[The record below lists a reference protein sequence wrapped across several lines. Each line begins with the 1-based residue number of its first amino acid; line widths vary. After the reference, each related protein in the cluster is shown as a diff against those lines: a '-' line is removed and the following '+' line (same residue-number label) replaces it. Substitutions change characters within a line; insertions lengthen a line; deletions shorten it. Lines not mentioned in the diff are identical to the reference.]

1 MPPNFTYLPLF
12 LATNLVS
19 IHLASCGK
27 WFVTRIW
34 VGAFLLGLSAA
45 AVGSLRYGHFLTI
58 GNQDL
63 RNAAEI
69 PKIANTGKGISR
81 GAIRATCAVVR
92 RGSTGSEKM
101 QLTRQ
106 LDGSRTACR
115 HLKATGRDTSRAS
128 KRCSR

>member
-12 LATNLVS
+12 RMSGLVS

-27 WFVTRIW
+27 WPVIRIW
-34 VGAFLLGLSAA
+34 VGAFLLGLSAV
-45 AVGSLRYGHFLTI
+45 AVGSLRCGHFLTI

-69 PKIANTGKGISR
+69 PKIANTGKGIPR

-101 QLTRQ
+101 QLAATSN
-106 LDGSRTACR
+106 GSRTTCR
-115 HLKATGRDTSRAS
+115 HLEATGCGTSQAP

>member
-1 MPPNFTYLPLF
+1 MPLNFTYLPLF
-12 LATNLVS
+12 RLPGLVS

-27 WFVTRIW
+27 WPVIRIW

-45 AVGSLRYGHFLTI
+45 VVGSLRYGHFLTI

-69 PKIANTGKGISR
+69 PKIANTGKGIYR

-92 RGSTGSEKM
+92 RGSTGREKM
-101 QLTRQ
+101 QLTRTPMG
-106 LDGSRTACR
+106 LG
-115 HLKATGRDTSRAS
+115 LRAGM
-128 KRCSR
+128 